1 MSHSEKGTKIMSQQN
16 LDLDEIRAKLDS
28 LNEQFLDFLSA
39 RLKLV
44 DQVAEFKKA
53 NGKEIRDK
61 ERESALLRKI
71 ALGAKSRNIPVGYA
85 MLVFRAI
92 IEGAVSIEKV
102 RLGVQTKFLI
112 GNNYYCIRCRWKTAG
127 ELDPEIDWP
136 MCSNCKE
143 PLLMSVEH

>member
-71 ALGAKSRNIPVGYA
+71 ALGAKSRNIPVVYA

-92 IEGAVSIEKV
+92 IEGSVSIEEV
-102 RLGVQTKFLI
+102 RLGIKTETST
-112 GNNYYCIRCRWKTAG
+112 GEHYCIHCDWITAG
-127 ELDPEIDWP
+127 IIDPEINWP
-136 MCSNCKE
+136 VCPRCKE
-143 PLLMSVEH
+143 PLLIGGKH